1 MYKSLGSIPQSHRRD
16 RRRGEGGRERRGGR
30 KKKKEQEEKRKERKE
45 WGRERGRQEG
55 RRESAAVPSSP
66 TGSSFSPLSPPV
78 FELDPEDSAFSPAPA
93 WGLLHSLIV
102 GLPRL
107 PLVVKLPPD
116 QAGLDTN
123 CHGLSLALKL

>member
-1 MYKSLGSIPQSHRRD
+1 MYKSLGSFPQSHKRD
-16 RRRGEGGRERRGGR
+16 RRRGERGKGKKRRKKKEEGTGRERR
-30 KKKKEQEEKRKERKE
+30 EKSGK
-45 WGRERGRQEG
+45 GRGRQEG
-55 RRESAAVPSSP
+55 RRESAAVTSSP
-66 TGSSFSPLSPPV
+66 TGSSFPSLSPPV
-78 FELDPEDSAFSPAPA
+78 FELDPEDSAFSPTPA

-116 QAGLDTN
+116 QAGLNTS

>member
-1 MYKSLGSIPQSHRRD
+1 MYKSLGSIPQSHKRD

-30 KKKKEQEEKRKERKE
+30 KKKKEQEERGEERVGK
-45 WGRERGRQEG
+45 GAGRQEG
-55 RRESAAVPSSP
+55 RRESAAVTSSP
-66 TGSSFSPLSPPV
+66 TGSSFPSLSPPV

-107 PLVVKLPPD
+107 PLVVKLSPD
-116 QAGLDTN
+116 
-123 CHGLSLALKL
+123 